1 MNEPGGAV
9 AAEFKDRRTGLVLF
23 GVLEI
28 VIGLFALAGA
38 GFSSLAL
45 VLTPPAG
52 APQGGQGVAAGIAIY
67 LLAAAC
73 FLTLGIGS
81 ILARR
86 WARALMLVVSWLW
99 LVVGVLSL
107 VAMVFLLPMVRTVTG
122 RAFEQAAA
130 QQPPAGPVPDPALV
144 GAVVLG
150 CAVVFVV
157 LFYIALPAIF
167 ILFYRSPHVRATCEA
182 RDPRPRWTD
191 RIPLPVLALVLVQGC
206 GALGALAS
214 GLGYGALA
222 LFGHVV
228 SGAWAALLT
237 AVFTAVLL
245 LAASWSWRL
254 EARGWWLAVGL
265 GALGFASAVGTLL
278 HPLDWNELFSAMGMD
293 PSVYANLGLE
303 TWNRQMPWLMLTGF
317 VPWIAYLLWVRRFFA
332 RPAPASPLGPGL

>member
-1 MNEPGGAV
+1 MSEPSGAV
-9 AAEFKDRRTGLVLF
+9 AAVYKDRRTGLVLI

-28 VIGLFALAGA
+28 LIGLFALAGA
-38 GFSSLAL
+38 GLSSFAMIFA
-45 VLTPPAG
+45 PAAA
-52 APQGGQGVAAGIAIY
+52 APQGGRGVAAGIAIY
-67 LLAAAC
+67 LLAAAF

-107 VAMVFLLPMVRTVTG
+107 VALVFLLPMMRTVTG
-122 RAFEQAAA
+122 RAFEQAA

-191 RIPLPVLALVLVQGC
+191 RVPLPVLALVLVQSC

-214 GLGYGALA
+214 GLGYGAFA

-228 SGAWAALLT
+228 SGAWAALLA

-245 LAASWSWRL
+245 LAAWWSWRL

-265 GALGFASAVGTLL
+265 GAFGLASAVGTLL
-278 HPLDWNELFSAMGMD
+278 HPLDWNELFRAMGMD
-293 PSVYANLGLE
+293 PSVYANLDLE
-303 TWNRQMPWLMLTGF
+303 TWNRQMPWMMLAGF
-317 VPWIAYLLWVRRFFA
+317 VPWLAYLLWVRRFFA
-332 RPAPASPLGPGL
+332 RPAPPAPLGPGL